1 MTMTHFD
8 RFAAHVR
15 PAILG
20 FCLLASVLAGCSAEP
35 DSDAPG
41 AQPHGNAPGT
51 SLPHVELDEAWI
63 TARDTTKN
71 VDSVTFWSEGGTE
84 GGPADRHWLLATAK
98 ESDEI
103 LVHDALD
110 GTLVRAVGGEGT
122 VPGRFDRP
130 NGILVVDS
138 LVFVVERDNHRV
150 QVLSLPDFRPL
161 FLFGADMLVKPY
173 GIAIASREDGYS
185 VWVTDNYEFEEDV
198 IPADSLLGRR
208 IHTFH
213 VTRAGAAWQSRHT
226 GTFGDTEGE
235 GVLRVVESITVDAA
249 HSVLMIAEELETDSH
264 LKVYGTD
271 GTFSGQNLGR
281 GLFPHQAEGI
291 VLAECAGGEGY
302 WIATDQAPTFSTFH
316 VFDRTSFDHLGSFT
330 GKGVANTDGI
340 ALTTQRMGA
349 FEAGVFAAVHDDGN
363 VAAYDWAA
371 IADALGLPYGACG

>member
-1 MTMTHFD
+1 MHMFSYD
-8 RFAAHVR
+8 PLGLGVR
-15 PAILG
+15 PALTILC
-20 FCLLASVLAGCSAEP
+20 FTAMLLAGCGAEP
-35 DSDAPG
+35 GSDTPG
-41 AQPHGNAPGT
+41 AAPAH
-51 SLPHVELDEAWI
+51 LELEEAWMSV
-63 TARDTTKN
+63 RDTTKN
-71 VDSVTFWSEGGTE
+71 VDSVAFWSDGD
-84 GGPADRHWLLATAK
+84 GPDAQHWLLATAK

-122 VPGRFDRP
+122 LPGQFDRP
-130 NGILVVDS
+130 NGILVADS

-150 QVLSLPDFRPL
+150 QMLALPDFRPL
-161 FLFGADMLVKPY
+161 LLFGADTLTKPY
-173 GIAIASREDGYS
+173 GIAIAPRETGYA

-208 IHTFH
+208 IHRFQ
-213 VTRAGAAWQSRHT
+213 VTRAGTAWQAGHM

-249 HSVLMIAEELETDSH
+249 HGVLMVAEELETDSH

-271 GTFSGQNLGR
+271 GAFSGRSLGR

-291 VLAECAGGEGY
+291 VLAECSGGEGY

-316 VFDRTSFDHLGSFT
+316 VFDRRSFDHLGSFT
-330 GKGVANTDGI
+330 GRGVANTDGI
-340 ALTTQRMGA
+340 ALTTRPMGA

-363 VAAYDWAA
+363 VAAYDWAV
-371 IADALGLPYGACG
+371 IAGGLGLPYGACG